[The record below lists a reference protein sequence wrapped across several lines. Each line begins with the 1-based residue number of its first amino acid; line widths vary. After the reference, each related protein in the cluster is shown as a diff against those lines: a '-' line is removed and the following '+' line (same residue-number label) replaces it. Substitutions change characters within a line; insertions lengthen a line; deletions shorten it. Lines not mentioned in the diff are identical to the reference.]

1 MAGEGEGVRFGDGVR
16 AGRARR
22 GLRFMER
29 GEIEG
34 SGMSIVDLVWR
45 VFISDVRDV
54 GKCCS
59 SDFIILIHDRS

>member
-1 MAGEGEGVRFGDGVR
+1 MAGEGEGVRFGEGVR

-22 GLRFMER
+22 GLRFIER

-34 SGMSIVDLVWR
+34 SGIVDLVWR
-45 VFISDVRDV
+45 VFISDVREV